1 MNLPRR
7 IFVVRKG
14 RLLRRNKRAVEN
26 LLVGRN
32 KVPDIRFYV
41 VLNSNIEEEGQNKE
55 VECM

>member
-1 MNLPRR
+1 M
-7 IFVVRKG
+7 
-14 RLLRRNKRAVEN
+14 RRNKRAVEN